1 MIMLYNSF
9 FIKIT
14 DSRFAGTYLTLSNA
28 IRTLAWITPSTV
40 ILKMFDILTFKKCS
54 NDGHDCS
61 TTDFQNVILSVLI

>member
-1 MIMLYNSF
+1 MSCTAF

-14 DSRFAGTYLTLSNA
+14 DSRFAGTYLTLSNV
-28 IRTLAWITPSTV
+28 IRTLAWIAPNTV

-61 TTDFQNVILSVLI
+61 TIDFQNVILSILI